1 MGHALMDKVLLQWSD
16 LPGNAYKVVMLMA
29 ASTRDDTE
37 KPVYWG
43 GWERLAIAG
52 MGRRSWPADDDESAE
67 AAKRRK
73 SHWEAVRSALA
84 AAKKA
89 GVISVKKRG
98 QPGTRAEYWLHLDR
112 PNTGKACVTTQD
124 KPADPQEKPAV
135 AQENPAPNYPYSSH
149 SSGSEITSSPPV
161 PHQGLESPRA
171 KAHEAHIRL
180 VRAQADEQAT
190 A

>member
-29 ASTRDDTE
+29 ASTRDDAA

-52 MGRRSWPADDDESAE
+52 MGRREWPADDDESDDAT
-67 AAKRRK
+67 KVRK

-89 GVISVKKRG
+89 GAISVKKRG

-112 PNTGKACVTTQD
+112 PNTGKACIPTQEN
-124 KPADPQEKPAV
+124 PADPQENPAV
-135 AQENPAPNYPYSSH
+135 AQENPAPNYPYSPQKP
-149 SSGSEITSSPPV
+149 GGEIISSPPV
-161 PHQGLESPRA
+161 PHQGARA
-171 KAHEAHIRL
+171 RTITAHEIHLQL
-180 VRAQADEQAT
+180 VRDLADEQAT